1 MSPWP
6 YRIHGVMDHAV
17 IRFFQ
22 RVRMPGYDMA
32 SVGDWIMRHR
42 GELDDSAILD
52 QLKQNGVVV
61 GYFRKTIH
69 ADADSH
75 KRRAIAMPDGKWLI
89 RGRFAPYVVTKGG
102 YVVTTKQLKLHAHEE
117 LLPLFGQWRETV
129 SA

>member
-1 MSPWP
+1 MSPLP

-52 QLKQNGVVV
+52 LLKSHGVVV

-69 ADADSH
+69 DDADTH
-75 KRRAIAMPDGKWLI
+75 KRRAVAMPDGKWLI
-89 RGRFAPYVVTKGG
+89 RGRFAPYVVTRGG
-102 YVVTTKQLKLHAHEE
+102 YVITTKQLKLHASEE
-117 LLPLFGQWRETV
+117 LLPLFGRWREM
-129 SA
+129 ANA